1 MAYVVESDIIVKFI
15 NLLTITIMMIKN
27 KKSIEIYL
35 EDLKPEIQRELSDF
49 LKDSNL
55 DVFPLFI
62 IEEEEYNG

>member
-1 MAYVVESDIIVKFI
+1 
-15 NLLTITIMMIKN
+15 MMIKN

-62 IEEEEYNG
+62 IEKEEE